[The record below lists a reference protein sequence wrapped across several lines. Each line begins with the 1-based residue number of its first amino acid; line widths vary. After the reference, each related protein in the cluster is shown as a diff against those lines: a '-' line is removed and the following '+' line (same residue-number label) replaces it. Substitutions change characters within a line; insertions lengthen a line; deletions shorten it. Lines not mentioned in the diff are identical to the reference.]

1 MDVRRIVTGQA
12 ASGAAVVVSDERVAP
27 LTVGLMPGAEFH
39 ALWGADAAFSLPT
52 DGSEPEHKTWFPT
65 ADGFRFGL
73 FTLGPA
79 SAQWPPDFDLAAAL
93 VELDERLP
101 GMLDVLEPDE
111 PGMHTTD
118 TVDYCVVLSGQAQLE
133 LDDGQR
139 VDVHAGDC
147 VVQNGTRHRWHNLT
161 DEPCVMAV
169 ALIGRARRA

>member
-1 MDVRRIVTGQA
+1 MDVRRIVTGHDGA
-12 ASGAAVVVSDERVAP
+12 GAAVVVADERVAP
-27 LTVGLMPGAEFH
+27 VTVGLMPGAEFH

-52 DGSEPEHKTWFPT
+52 DGSEPEHKSWFPP

-73 FTLGPA
+73 FTIAPA

-101 GMLDVLEPDE
+101 GMADVLEPDE

-118 TVDYCVVLSGQAQLE
+118 SVDYCVVLSGQAQLE
-133 LDDGQR
+133 LDDGAL
-139 VDVHAGDC
+139 VDVRAGDC

-161 DEPCVMAV
+161 EQPCVMAV
-169 ALIGRARRA
+169 ALMGRARRG